1 MLLKPFWLAPGRVAV
16 RCVQRTP
23 LLRESLLRRAHSA
36 QCDPSGLPRCPH
48 AAAAASLIERALEGE
63 RAAPA
68 ISIDASQQPPVVRA
82 LEALLSGRRAFSEG
96 LGDLLE
102 ILFAETPAFD
112 LSRPIVKEQSQID
125 EMRAAL
131 RGDRERAEAR
141 RQAAGT
147 LTELTPSSIRGE
159 ADAAASATSCGA
171 SSPTAAADR
180 SQSSR
185 WGSGPASACLSEG
198 ELERVQAPCELA
210 PLLAAVERGKDG
222 GASASRSDSCLPRPD
237 AQAC

>member
-1 MLLKPFWLAPGRVAV
+1 LQADTETACSALDAELLVGE
-16 RCVQRTP
+16 
-23 LLRESLLRRAHSA
+23 LRQLRPDRY
-36 QCDPSGLPRCPH
+36 PH
-48 AAAAASLIERALEGE
+48 ASAAAASLIERALEGE

-141 RQAAGT
+141 RQAAG
-147 LTELTPSSIRGE
+147 ESRRV
-159 ADAAASATSCGA
+159 SARK
-171 SSPTAAADR
+171 AADYLCAE
-180 SQSSR
+180 QEANGD
-185 WGSGPASACLSEG
+185 WSEEHYTG
-198 ELERVQAPCELA
+198 TGFPTDFMIRYHLYRLHF
-210 PLLAAVERGKDG
+210 PLLALGRLRERLN
-222 GASASRSDSCLPRPD
+222 A
-237 AQAC
+237 